1 MTLETRY
8 CTLLS
13 ETLYTYAALPIV
25 QKPGEQPARGAA
37 GRHALLHRK
46 GNENVAFTL

>member
-1 MTLETRY
+1 MEKGVTTSDTRY
-8 CTLLS
+8 KLYTNATLLN
-13 ETLYTYAALPIV
+13 V

-37 GRHALLHRK
+37 GGHALLHRK